1 MAEYIKKEDV
11 IKLIREDKVEI
22 TPNLLTIAMF
32 AAPNGYSA
40 EDCYKAINDTCDRH
54 IKEIRNLPAADVVER
69 KKGKWIPVTEQMPFA
84 ESGDVSETVLVT
96 DGECV
101 ALAEW
106 FNFEECE
113 SYWSY
118 TGIGDVTHWMP
129 LPEQQKEE
137 T

>member
-1 MAEYIKKEDV
+1 MDEYIKKDEA

-69 KKGKWIPVTEQMPFA
+69 KQGKWEKVYYGNRPNRC
-84 ESGDVSETVLVT
+84 SECRKKSNYHTNFCPNCGA
-96 DGECV
+96 DMRGE
-101 ALAEW
+101 
-106 FNFEECE
+106 
-113 SYWSY
+113 
-118 TGIGDVTHWMP
+118 T
-129 LPEQQKEE
+129 
-137 T
+137 